1 MLAAAAMDAIPNVI
15 HEQARTRPQDL
26 SLFVALTALAP
37 AELGVGDRYHL
48 HPDGAGFVNLAVL
61 LDWFGRRVL
70 SWPLSITMEAA
81 FCVETLKD
89 ALARYGKPNI
99 FYTDQGLQFTG
110 EPSPARLSAT
120 ALQSAWRAK
129 APGETTCF
137 VERLWRSIKYEEAY
151 LRARDS
157 VSPRLTR
164 PLSGTS
170 TVPYPIK
177 PTSTNCPSTWQP
189 NPGRDSTY
197 RNGISIQTTATSL
210 IPRGKFRNMAFAPG
224 CAIE

>member
-89 ALARYGKPNI
+89 ALARS
-99 FYTDQGLQFTG
+99 G

>member
-120 ALQSAWRAK
+120 ALQSAWRQR
-129 APGETTCF
+129 
-137 VERLWRSIKYEEAY
+137 RLARQRALSAVVSIKYEEAY

-197 RNGISIQTTATSL
+197 RNGISVQTTATSL